1 MNASANLWMLANAA
15 ALSIVLTLSHAIL
28 KWVTRQP
35 HTGFVDLLQSRGGW
49 VLLAL
54 SLYGG
59 VFLWYLDAL
68 RRFDMS
74 VLFPVYTGL
83 TLILVALVG
92 VLAFGERLAW
102 AQMLGV
108 LLIVGGVFLLQR
120 GGA

>member
-15 ALSIVLTLSHAIL
+15 ALSVVLTLSHAIL

-35 HTGFVDLLQSRGGW
+35 HAGFVDLLQARGGW

-54 SLYGG
+54 ALYGG

-74 VLFPVYTGL
+74 VLFPVYTGI

-92 VLAFGERLAW
+92 VLVFGERLAW
-102 AQMLGV
+102 AQMGGV
-108 LLIVGGVFLLQR
+108 LLIVAGVFLLQR
-120 GGA
+120 GG